1 MPPSLISGSNAP
13 EGQRQKSLDLHKTK
27 IHGSQVLYKLQ
38 VLHLDDWALGH
49 AIHLTSNVFIKTSRI
64 VNNGYFVI
72 LTNPLEFGVSCRY
85 TLDTSLR
92 PLHKK
97 PMPYESLGVQYQFYK
112 NAPGMLN
119 KLLPLIFRVM

>member
-27 IHGSQVLYKLQ
+27 IHGSQFLYKLQ
-38 VLHLDDWALGH
+38 VLHLDDWALGQ

-64 VNNGYFVI
+64 VNKGYFVI
-72 LTNPLEFGVSCRY
+72 LTNPKEFGVSCRY
-85 TLDTSLR
+85 TLDTSLH

-119 KLLPLIFRVM
+119 KLLPLIFSVM